1 MRTSKV
7 LALLAEQERKFDR
20 ERQSFRE
27 ERERLLDRI
36 MVLADRPMFDPGPSR
51 EDAPGEE
58 PDLMDPTAHLGEDL
72 MDLLR

>member
-20 ERQSFRE
+20 ERQASGRSGAPA
-27 ERERLLDRI
+27 RPHHAAGGQ
-36 MVLADRPMFDPGPSR
+36 ADVRHVGPRRRSP
-51 EDAPGEE
+51 ED

-72 MDLLR
+72 MDLLA